1 MDRVGI
7 GADINLVH
15 RSKSLGRLSV
25 EFIIRDDVDILR
37 IARMLSSERFDDFAD
52 DLKVLMINYLNE
64 LEGRY
69 NA

>member
-1 MDRVGI
+1 MMDRVEVS
-7 GADINLVH
+7 DINLVH

>member
-1 MDRVGI
+1 MDRVEVS
-7 GADINLVH
+7 DINLVH